1 MFMVDAGAPAD
12 IPLIVSEKVTEV
24 LMTVYWDYKIKLSGI
39 QDHQTLLRVT
49 FLWCYIKF
57 WIFTTPP
64 LAIIDL
70 RQITLFEF

>member
-49 FLWCYIKF
+49 FFMVLHEILN
-57 WIFTTPP
+57 IHHT
-64 LAIIDL
+64 AAGHH
-70 RQITLFEF
+70 